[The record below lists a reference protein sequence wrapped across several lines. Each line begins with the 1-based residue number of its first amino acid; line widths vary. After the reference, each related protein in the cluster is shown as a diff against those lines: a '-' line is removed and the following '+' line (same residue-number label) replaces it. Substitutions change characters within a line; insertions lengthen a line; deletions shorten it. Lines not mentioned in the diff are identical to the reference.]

1 VTAYADA
8 AALID
13 DPRVLRVAITDNG
26 EPLVDIRNIPALA
39 ADQTRADV
47 QQLSDNPFQVRTEV
61 AERLAG
67 AQTRLP
73 GGYQIQVKEGWRPVW
88 VQQQLWDLCLEQ
100 LRSSKPDLSPEQLKR
115 ENARFV
121 APPGIAPPHSTG
133 GAVDV
138 VLLREGCRAEMGWG
152 FNQPGEGSRTAAQVS
167 AAMPQ
172 PSTARSD
179 ADRPPALAAG
189 AGTSPRVTPW
199 RAPPGSAVGIPRTCP
214 LGRLFVRCFL
224 REWMVL

>member
-26 EPLVDIRNIPALA
+26 EPLVDIRNVPALA

-67 AQTRLP
+67 AQARPP

-88 VQQQLWDLCLEQ
+88 VQQQLWICALSSYGPASPTSA
-100 LRSSKPDLSPEQLKR
+100 RSS
-115 ENARFV
+115 
-121 APPGIAPPHSTG
+121 
-133 GAVDV
+133 
-138 VLLREGCRAEMGWG
+138 
-152 FNQPGEGSRTAAQVS
+152 
-167 AAMPQ
+167 
-172 PSTARSD
+172 
-179 ADRPPALAAG
+179 
-189 AGTSPRVTPW
+189 
-199 RAPPGSAVGIPRTCP
+199 
-214 LGRLFVRCFL
+214 
-224 REWMVL
+224 